1 MKAKKI
7 VSAVLAAALTFTL
20 IPKISGNNI
29 VLAAGEKDQ
38 SNTYL
43 GVSGISNPTP
53 GGDAS
58 SEWEGSYV
66 YFGTYNSTPI
76 KFRVLQKDLTAY
88 TDTESPTLFLD
99 SDAVLKTII
108 FDDNSNNWANS
119 DLKTYL
125 NDNSSTGFLYGFT
138 DLEQGAITTSKGD
151 GGLTYDSFL
160 TYYYGAPV
168 SVNDQ
173 VFLLDASE
181 VMNPAYGYSSDCG
194 WVDTDGDG
202 DWATGSWGWHEVANR
217 EKDGTSDAWWLRSAN
232 AGYTYGAGSVYYDGD
247 LNSDIVDID
256 DVGVAPA
263 LNINQ
268 ESIIFSVAVAGE
280 TNAYKLT
287 LSDSNLTIAVPDG
300 QELDI
305 TETTVTV
312 PYEIGGTNAG
322 NATRASI
329 LITDADGANILLYK
343 ELGATTATSG
353 TFDLPD
359 GCELNGWGTDY
370 HVYILAEDINDDK
383 ETDYASSPVELS
395 APVYEVKVNIM
406 TYDTDGVTL
415 LSATPDIGGSASVDL
430 KIVKTD
436 DVVNVTATPN
446 SEYMLKCIE
455 WGNGY
460 ADSKDITSTKKFTVG
475 DFIPVV
481 DVYFQ
486 REGYTVTVNSGSA
499 DVTTAAKGET
509 VTLTA
514 GTAPTG
520 KEFDKWTVVS
530 PSTLALADATKE
542 TTTFTMPAEDVE
554 VTATYKDIPAATY
567 TVTVNAGSAD
577 ITTAVQG
584 ETVTITAGPAPIG
597 REFDKWEVASPSS
610 LTFADAT
617 KETTTFTMPAENVE
631 VTATYK
637 DLPPITYTISVNV
650 TTYDTDGKTVITE
663 NGGTASVSATIA
675 GSGKTITVTAT
686 PESGYTLK
694 SITWG
699 DGGIAADIT
708 STKEFTIE
716 DFDVAVDVVFQKE
729 ETVSVEP
736 SDSGTTTA
744 PVAAANTYTVI
755 QGADGT
761 WDGKSDY
768 VIEVKSSIDDEH
780 CIDRFKWAA
789 VDGIELKHGE
799 NMDLAIGS
807 TIVIIKSDYLKT
819 LSAGTHNIVV
829 NFTDNSVA
837 TTLTIDAAST
847 TATSGA
853 SVPATGEMQSPL
865 MYVGIAM
872 IVAAAGALSAV
883 IVRKRKEA

>member
-1 MKAKKI
+1 MKVKKI

-20 IPKISGNNI
+20 IPKIAGNNI

-151 GGLTYDSFL
+151 GGLTYDSLL
-160 TYYYGAPV
+160 TNYYGAPV

-181 VMNPAYGYSSDCG
+181 VMNPAYGYSSYCG

-217 EKDGTSDAWWLRSAN
+217 EKDGTSDSWWLRSAY
-232 AGYTYGAGSVYYDGD
+232 AGNPGHVGHVDHDGT
-247 LNSDIVDID
+247 LSRFV
-256 DVGVAPA
+256 VGYVFFGVAPA

-268 ESIIFSVAVAGE
+268 ESIIFSTAVAGE

-383 ETDYASSPVELS
+383 ETDYVSSPVELS
-395 APVYEVKVNIM
+395 APAYEVKVNIM

-446 SEYMLKCIE
+446 SEYTLKCIE

-460 ADSKDITSTKKFTVG
+460 ADSKDITSTKKFTVE

-499 DVTTAAKGET
+499 DLTTAALGDT
-509 VTLTA
+509 VKLTA
-514 GTAPTG
+514 APAPTG

-530 PSTLALADATKE
+530 PSTLTLADASKE
-542 TTTFTMPAEDVE
+542 TTTFTMPAGD
-554 VTATYKDIPAATY
+554 
-567 TVTVNAGSAD
+567 
-577 ITTAVQG
+577 
-584 ETVTITAGPAPIG
+584 
-597 REFDKWEVASPSS
+597 
-610 LTFADAT
+610 
-617 KETTTFTMPAENVE
+617 VE

-675 GSGKTITVTAT
+675 GSGKTITVKAT

-729 ETVSVEP
+729 EVVS
-736 SDSGTTTA
+736 TA

-780 CIDRFKWAA
+780 CIDRFRWAA

-799 NMDLAIGS
+799 NVDLAIGS

-865 MYVGIAM
+865 LYVGIAM
-872 IVAAAGALSAV
+872 IVAAAGALSVV